1 MEPCEAT
8 TNRRMMAV
16 AIFSIYE
23 TWQQVMQNSII
34 EGSRKYLHT
43 YSVLDLQLT
52 YQLWLDVALGY
63 LFFLRTSDSE
73 KYYNSTNENCKVVW

>member
-23 TWQQVMQNSII
+23 TWQQVMQNSIL
-34 EGSRKYLHT
+34 GSRKYIST
-43 YSVLDLQLT
+43 YKVHRWLDL
-52 YQLWLDVALGY
+52 QLWLDVALGY
-63 LFFLRTSDSE
+63 LFLLRTSDSE
-73 KYYNSTNENCKVVW
+73 KYYNSTNENCKVV

>member
-23 TWQQVMQNSII
+23 TWQQVMQNSIL
-34 EGSRKYLHT
+34 GSRKYIST
-43 YSVLDLQLT
+43 YKVHRWLDL
-52 YQLWLDVALGY
+52 QLWLDVALGY
-63 LFFLRTSDSE
+63 LFLLLLPIV
-73 KYYNSTNENCKVVW
+73 NSITIQLMKIAKLYDK